1 MVQKMS
7 FSVNSNHTKP
17 DHYGINSV
25 SKVFVVR
32 IKLRELRINKTGNY
46 PRSDTLRI
54 PSFSVKKMLGDYSS
68 FPEQIQQLISQVI
81 HVWKRN

>member
-17 DHYGINSV
+17 NYYGINSV

-32 IKLRELRINKTGNY
+32 IKLRELRINK
-46 PRSDTLRI
+46 L
-54 PSFSVKKMLGDYSS
+54 L
-68 FPEQIQQLISQVI
+68 SQDDG
-81 HVWKRN
+81 

>member
-17 DHYGINSV
+17 DYYGIYSV

-32 IKLRELRINKTGNY
+32 IKLRELRLTIV
-46 PRSDTLRI
+46 PQS
-54 PSFSVKKMLGDYSS
+54 
-68 FPEQIQQLISQVI
+68 LILTT
-81 HVWKRN
+81 